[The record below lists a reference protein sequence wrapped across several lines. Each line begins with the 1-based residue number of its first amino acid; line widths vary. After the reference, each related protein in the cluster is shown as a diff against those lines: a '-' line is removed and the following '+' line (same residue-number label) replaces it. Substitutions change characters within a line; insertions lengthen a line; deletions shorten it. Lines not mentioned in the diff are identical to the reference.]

1 MTILGIAAILL
12 CTVSAVLTLA
22 PLLRVKVGLVRV
34 WDFPRPQIAAA
45 SALSLVGLLAGEA
58 VAPDPFGLSMSAI
71 AIATLL
77 FQGAHIVPYV
87 PFLATRSAR
96 ATTTHA
102 DREFSVL
109 IANVKRENKEF
120 ARLRKLIE
128 DCDPDIVLVL
138 EPDESWRAGLEP
150 VMARYPIRLVDPLD
164 NHYGMIFLTRMD
176 MVTGRLL
183 RPVRPDIPAVEASL
197 RTASGFEFDFY
208 GLHPIPPMP
217 DHSSTERDIELLV
230 AAAKVKER
238 SRPAI
243 VAGDLNDVA
252 WSRTTQRFLAT
263 TKMIDPRIG
272 RGFYATFHADYW
284 FLRWPLDH
292 VFYSD
297 DFKLVALQTMPH
309 IGSDHFPIFVR
320 LQAPR

>member
-1 MTILGIAAILL
+1 MTMLGIAAMVL
-12 CTVSAVLTLA
+12 CTASAVLTLA

-45 SALSLVGLLAGEA
+45 SALSLVLLVIGEA
-58 VAPDPFGLSMSAI
+58 AAPDPFGLSMSAI

-77 FQGAHIVPYV
+77 YQCTHIVPYV
-87 PFLATRSAR
+87 PFLAARSPR
-96 ATTTHA
+96 AQATHV

-109 IANVKRENKEF
+109 IANVKRENKQF
-120 ARLRKLIE
+120 SRLRDLIE
-128 DCDPDIVLVL
+128 RSDPDIVLVL

-150 VMARYPIRLVDPLD
+150 IIARYPARLIDPLD
-164 NHYGMIFLTRMD
+164 NHYGMIFMTRME
-176 MVTGRLL
+176 MVKGRLL

-208 GLHPIPPMP
+208 GLHPIPPTP

-238 SRPAI
+238 GRPAI
-243 VAGDLNDVA
+243 VGGDLNDVA
-252 WSRTTQRFLAT
+252 WSRTTQRFLST
-263 TKMIDPRIG
+263 TKMIDPRVG

-292 VFYSD
+292 VFYSN
-297 DFKLVALQTMPH
+297 DFKLVDLKTMPH
-309 IGSDHFPIFVR
+309 IGSDHFPILVR
-320 LQAPR
+320 LQAPI